1 MDYSLRKSSFNSS
14 SHGSSSSFKNRS
26 NGSDDDESSPTLTIE
41 HPHHIHDVG
50 GNNTPSSQDEFI
62 VKIDHQDDTLA
73 INNKTSTSHGTLW
86 RGSSE
91 EFSFPKPIDDIIKDD
106 EDGRTSTGSG
116 GSIQSGHHDPTI
128 GDMSL
133 DMDMDVEEL
142 RQRHSNNNDQTKIRR
157 QVLQGG
163 KGLPPLHSDYSSWS
177 RNPSESQSPD
187 ISSNLQYKSTPN
199 NNPSNNDNGSKE
211 TRVSFHESLTSD
223 LARRPSEMYSNVQDD
238 STSCNSSNSRDD
250 DNNFDDTN
258 NNHKNHNHSSE
269 IRRSPSNK
277 TNASYRRM
285 SLSKTRSR
293 LMDPPASPTERSGV
307 IPKSG
312 TVNMRS
318 GFLGKTA
325 PMYDDD
331 DDDPFLDEDVPEEF
345 KSVKFGTMV
354 VIEWVSLI
362 AITGGLI
369 CSLVIPILRKKTI
382 WNMKLWKWLVL
393 ILVLICGRLVSN
405 WGIRLIMFLTER
417 NCLLRKRV
425 LYFVFGLRKA
435 VQNVIWLGLAL
446 IAWYILFDKRALLE
460 SRSAKLK
467 IVTKL
472 LIIAEVG
479 AILWLLKTLLVK
491 VLASNF
497 HVKAFFDRI
506 QDSLFNQFVI
516 ETLSAPPVYDD
527 QGQDEEEIQNAGISM
542 PFNVQGTAFARS
554 KSGTSNTSTLQ
565 RAPNGAR
572 IHQGVNATTP
582 VPTPIPTPTP
592 SKSPI
597 GYSSRLSEPNHNP
610 NKKQDEG
617 ITIDHLHKL
626 NQNNVSA
633 WNMKRLIKII
643 RHGAL
648 TTLDEQ
654 IVGVTAQDDEST
666 TRIRSEAEAKAA
678 AKKIF
683 CNVAKP
689 FSRYIYLDD
698 LMRFMRE
705 DEAERT
711 LSLFEGGID
720 DERISKKS
728 MKNWVVNA
736 FRERRALSLTLGDTK
751 SAVNK
756 LHKMV
761 NVIVSIIIVIF
772 GFIFLNII
780 SSQSL
785 LFLSSQVVVVA
796 FVFGNTCKNIFESIV
811 FLFVIHPFDVGDRC
825 EIDGVQMVVEEI
837 NILTTVF
844 LRFDN
849 QKIVFPNYILLTKPI
864 HNYYRSPD
872 MGDGIELCFHIATPA
887 EKIVVIRQRITSY
900 IENKKEHWYPKPM
913 VILKDTDGLNMLRIA
928 VWLQHRM
935 NHQDMGERWVRR
947 ALLIEE
953 CVKIFREM
961 DIEYRVYPMNVN
973 VTSIPTLNYA
983 QVSPPSWNAPPPDS
997 GKQVVVP

>member
-1 MDYSLRKSSFNSS
+1 MDYSLRKSSFNGS

-26 NGSDDDESSPTLTIE
+26 NGSDDDESPTLTIE
-41 HPHHIHDVG
+41 HPLPSPHPHHIHDVG
-50 GNNTPSSQDEFI
+50 GKSPSSQDEFI
-62 VKIDHQDDTLA
+62 VKIDPQDDTTA
-73 INNKTSTSHGTLW
+73 INNTTSTSHDTHGTLW

-91 EFSFPKPIDDIIKDD
+91 EFSFPKPIDDTIKD

-116 GSIQSGHHDPTI
+116 GSIQSGHHDPTSKLI
-128 GDMSL
+128 
-133 DMDMDVEEL
+133 
-142 RQRHSNNNDQTKIRR
+142 
-157 QVLQGG
+157 VLQSGR
-163 KGLPPLHSDYSSWS
+163 GLPPLHPDYSSWS
-177 RNPSESQSPD
+177 RNPSDIQSPD

-211 TRVSFHESLTSD
+211 TRVSFHESLTSE
-223 LARRPSEMYSNVQDD
+223 LARRPSAMYSNVQDD
-238 STSCNSSNSRDD
+238 STSCNSSNSRGDE
-250 DNNFDDTN
+250 NHFDD

-285 SLSKTRSR
+285 SLTKTRSR
-293 LMDPPASPTERSGV
+293 LMDPPASPTDRSGV

-312 TVNMRS
+312 TVNMKS

-325 PMYDDD
+325 PMYEDD

-345 KSVKFGTMV
+345 KSVKIGTMV
-354 VIEWVSLI
+354 VIEW
-362 AITGGLI
+362 
-369 CSLVIPILRKKTI
+369 
-382 WNMKLWKWLVL
+382 
-393 ILVLICGRLVSN
+393 
-405 WGIRLIMFLTER
+405 
-417 NCLLRKRV
+417 
-425 LYFVFGLRKA
+425 
-435 VQNVIWLGLAL
+435 
-446 IAWYILFDKRALLE
+446 RALLE

-497 HVKAFFDRI
+497 HVKAFFERI

-527 QGQDEEEIQNAGISM
+527 QGQDEEEIQNVGISM

-565 RAPNGAR
+565 RAPNGGR

-582 VPTPIPTPTP
+582 VPTPTP

-597 GYSSRLSEPNHNP
+597 GYSSRLSEPNHDP

-666 TRIRSEAEAKAA
+666 TRIRSEVQAKAA

-683 CNVAKP
+683 RNVAKP

-711 LSLFEGGID
+711 LSLFEGGIE

-825 EIDGVQMVVEEI
+825 EIDGIQMVVEEI

-864 HNYYRSPD
+864 NNYYRSPD

-887 EKIVVIRQRITSY
+887 EKIAVIRQRITSY
-900 IENKKEHWYPKPM
+900 IENKKEHWYPGPM

-973 VTSIPTLNYA
+973 VTSIPPLNYA
-983 QVSPPSWNAPPPDS
+983 HVSPPSWNAPPSDS
-997 GKQVVVP
+997 GKQVVLP